1 MEWYSN
7 LDLSILIVD
16 SEIHAETAGGI
27 ALRQVIEVLGDLDFR
42 VIEALTVEDA
52 LSIYRSVYPDIACVL
67 LDWDLQPES
76 AASAGPVE
84 MIRTIRKRNRDLPI
98 FLFTSKLAVNEIPLE
113 VIRSIDGYFWKLDN
127 TPRFIAGRIEDVT
140 GDYLDKLL
148 PAFFGE
154 LVRYTQEYKYAW
166 HTPG

>member
-27 ALRQVIEVLGDLDFR
+27 ALRQVIEILGDLDFR

-76 AASAGPVE
+76 AALAGPVE
-84 MIRTIRKRNRDLPI
+84 MIRTFWKRNMDLSISVLPP
-98 FLFTSKLAVNEIPLE
+98 TAPHT
-113 VIRSIDGYFWKLDN
+113 RSCS
-127 TPRFIAGRIEDVT
+127 R
-140 GDYLDKLL
+140 
-148 PAFFGE
+148 
-154 LVRYTQEYKYAW
+154 
-166 HTPG
+166 